1 MPNFDNLFRLN
12 FDFDLPD
19 IDFGVA
25 AMLFERGWMYLQW
38 DCSGNVE
45 KKCSAAVSLSIEDS
59 TIDNLTIDYSTIDNS
74 TIDNS
79 TSDSSVSNSSQVDQ
93 SSQMSPTTT
102 SSTTMSDYYNPDN
115 LDEIYDDDGISMA
128 VSLNCVSLVA
138 DHGVG
143 WRLRRQV
150 PSSLK
155 PK

>member
-1 MPNFDNLFRLN
+1 
-12 FDFDLPD
+12 
-19 IDFGVA
+19 
-25 AMLFERGWMYLQW
+25 MLFERGWMYLQW
-38 DCSGNVE
+38 DCSVNVE

-59 TIDNLTIDYSTIDNS
+59 AIDNSTIDNS
-74 TIDNS
+74 TIVDS

-93 SSQMSPTTT
+93 SSQTSPSTGTT
-102 SSTTMSDYYNPDN
+102 SSTTMSNYYHPDG

-143 WRLRRQV
+143 WRLKRQV

>member
-25 AMLFERGWMYLQW
+25 AMLFERGWMYSQW
-38 DCSGNVE
+38 DCSVNVE
-45 KKCSAAVSLSIEDS
+45 KKCSAAVSLSI
-59 TIDNLTIDYSTIDNS
+59 DNS
-74 TIDNS
+74 TSDDL

-93 SSQMSPTTT
+93 SSQTSPTTT
-102 SSTTMSDYYNPDN
+102 SSTTMSDYYDPDN
-115 LDEIYDDDGISMA
+115 LDEIYDDGISMA
-128 VSLNCVSLVA
+128 VSLNCVYSLVD
-138 DHGVG
+138 DHGVD
-143 WRLRRQV
+143 WRLKRQV